1 MKKFLAMLL
10 AVVMVLTLVA
20 CGGNDTKKA
29 DGQVVIGSDTEESG
43 DWAYSAFQTSPNAT
57 DNEVVKLTDDLLTVD
72 TDQHGDYV
80 VNKTVVKSYERI
92 EEENGNVTYKFVLN
106 DGLKFNN
113 GEAVTAQDF
122 LAWTMFLSSP
132 AGKEMGVV
140 SAAYDQLPGGVA
152 YRNGETNVL
161 AGLRLFDDKTFSV
174 TILKTNE
181 AGDTDYLPYYYDL
194 GYAAMRGVNLTYW
207 FGEGWSVKDDGE
219 GAYFVNADGKEFTAA
234 NVGDA
239 VTAARYATSDRVT
252 SGPYNLVSFDQSS
265 REIVLEANENYNGN
279 FEGQKPGIQKLVIVK
294 TEQDTVMD
302 MIATGQIQIYS
313 GIGDGAQVNAAL
325 DLIEAGTIDS
335 SYTTYDRAGYGY
347 FAYACD
353 FGPSQFVEFRQA
365 VAYLLD
371 RNEFAQT
378 FCQGWGGVVHGPYCT
393 AFSMT
398 SKTDIDKK
406 VNHYDYNPEK
416 AVELLKQA
424 GFVYNADGSDY
435 VDGSGEIRY
444 AKVTAEQAQY
454 YDNFNKVLADGT
466 ILMPAT
472 LNWASS
478 ENNSV
483 SALLSTMLANSEATK
498 NAGVSIVK
506 TEMTFP
512 ELLNYMYRQDAY
524 GIGGD
529 YSVPTYNM
537 FNLATGWNAG
547 VYDFA
552 YNWSTDP
559 TYIEMGY
566 NVQHLYDEELD
577 QLSMDMV
584 YGVEPGDEATFLEL
598 WEKYVIRW
606 NEELPMVPLY
616 ANIYVTLYPNTIDNY
631 AEDSFWGFDRAILYA
646 NWVGSAK

>member
-1 MKKFLAMLL
+1 MKKFLALLL
-10 AVVMVLTLVA
+10 AVVMVLTMVA
-20 CGGNDTKKA
+20 CGEGKKKA
-29 DGQVVIGSDTEESG
+29 DGQVVIGSDTEASG

-478 ENNSV
+478 ESNPV

-512 ELLNYMYRQDAY
+512 ELLNYMYRQDAN

-598 WEKYVIRW
+598 WEKYIIRW

-616 ANIYVTLYPNTIDNY
+616 SNIYVTVYPNTIDNY